1 MRQAL
6 TGSTL
11 YATVLL
17 ARQATQQLILVIE
30 GADDDFVLKQH
41 LNEKDVLTIP
51 SNGGKRGALQAAK
64 LASEQSLNGVRFLID
79 ADYDQYLPSRSE
91 YPENVTSSRGHDMF
105 ADMLFVGP
113 NLLER
118 VIESHSRSGRRNG
131 ATFDAA
137 DVRTQAV
144 ALAAAMAPLRLAN
157 QLHSYGLNLRGF
169 PFGKIA
175 SLPAGDEALAKI
187 AIDRSETPL
196 LPSTLAAAMFEAG
209 TRLSEEKA
217 LVVGDHDLFGA
228 LSRVLREY
236 GVSAGS
242 DAMAASFLAGLL
254 CAHLGAT
261 DWYREL
267 VDWGVLNSRIF
278 FACPCA
284 A

>member
-1 MRQAL
+1 M
-6 TGSTL
+6 

-41 LNEKDVLTIP
+41 LNEQDVLTIP
-51 SNGGKRGALQAAK
+51 SNGGKGGALQAAK
-64 LASEQSLNGVRFLID
+64 LASEQSLRGVRFLVD
-79 ADYDQYLPSRSE
+79 ADYDRYLPSRPE
-91 YPENVTSSRGHDMF
+91 YPDNVTSSHGHDTF
-105 ADMLFVGP
+105 ADMLFAGA

-131 ATFDAA
+131 ATFDTA
-137 DVRTQAV
+137 DVRAQAV
-144 ALAAAMAPLRLAN
+144 ALAAAIAPLRLAN
-157 QLHSYGLNLRGF
+157 ELHSYGLNLRGF

-175 SLPAGDEALAKI
+175 SLPADEEALAKI
-187 AIDRSETPL
+187 AIDRSGTPL
-196 LPSTLAAAMFEAG
+196 SPSTLVAAMSEAG
-209 TRLSEEKA
+209 SRLGEERT

-228 LSRVLREY
+228 LSRVLREH
-236 GVSAGS
+236 GISAGA

-254 CAHLGAT
+254 CAHLGST

-267 VDWGVLNSRIF
+267 NDWGAANSRVT